1 MENKNKN
8 KNKNSFYK
16 VLEHNL
22 IKDRNVLN
30 EKFGIDSA
38 WKWNNDPRQFFISQA
53 RYKFV
58 SKILSGK
65 KNVLEV
71 GCSDAFNSRI
81 VLQEVKKLSVCDI
94 DENLLFNANQIKNK
108 KWFYHIFKHDFVFS
122 SLKKKYDAI
131 FFLDVLEHI
140 PKNKEK
146 FFLKNICLSLKKN
159 GAIIVG
165 LPSLEFQKY
174 SRPVNISGH
183 INCKT
188 GEQLK
193 NFLSGFFDNVFIFSM
208 NDEIVHT
215 GFQKMACYFFAV
227 CSNVK

>member
-1 MENKNKN
+1 MKNKN

-16 VLEHNL
+16 VLEHNI

-94 DENLLFNANQIKNK
+94 DENLLYNADQIKNK

-122 SLKKKYDAI
+122 PLKKKYDAI

-140 PKNKEK
+140 PINKEK
-146 FFLKNICLSLKKN
+146 IFLKNICLTLKKN
-159 GAIIVG
+159 GANIVG
-165 LPSLEFQKY
+165 LPSLEFQKH
-174 SRPVNISGH
+174 SRSVNISGH

-193 NFLSGFFDNVFIFSM
+193 NFLSSFFDNVFVFSM

-215 GFQKMACYFFAV
+215 GFQKMACYLFAV
-227 CSNVK
+227 CTNLK